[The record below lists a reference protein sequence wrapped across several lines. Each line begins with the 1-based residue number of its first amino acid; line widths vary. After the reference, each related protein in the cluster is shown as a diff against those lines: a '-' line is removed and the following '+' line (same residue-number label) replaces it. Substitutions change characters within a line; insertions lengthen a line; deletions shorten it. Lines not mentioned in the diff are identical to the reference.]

1 MNRLKL
7 AAPLAVLLLGG
18 CLSFGPKVPATL
30 FDLTPDTVAAP
41 GSGTSGTL
49 ESAIVVLEPEAE
61 QRLDVTRVPVQID
74 DANVAYVK
82 DAMWIERPARLF
94 QRLVAETLRAKG
106 TRLVLEPEAEQ
117 RLDVTRVPV
126 QIDDANVAYVKDAMW
141 IERPAR
147 LFQRLVAET
156 LRARGTRLVLDT
168 DPGTGNTLRLGGRL
182 LDMGFDARTSEAVV
196 RFDAVRTQPGGRI
209 DTKRFEERV
218 PGVTAKPVVLGPA
231 LDRAANQVAAQVAE
245 WVG

>member
-1 MNRLKL
+1 MQRLKY
-7 AAPLAVLLLGG
+7 AAPLAALFLAG

-49 ESAIVVLEPEAE
+49 ESAI
-61 QRLDVTRVPVQID
+61 
-74 DANVAYVK
+74 
-82 DAMWIERPARLF
+82 
-94 QRLVAETLRAKG
+94 
-106 TRLVLEPEAEQ
+106 LVLEPEAEQ

-147 LFQRLVAET
+147 LFQLLIAET
-156 LRARGTRLVLDT
+156 LRAKGSRLVLDT
-168 DPGTGNTLRLGGRL
+168 DPGAGNTLRLGGRL
-182 LDMGFDARTSEAVV
+182 LDMGYDARTLEAVV

-209 DTKRFEERV
+209 DTKRFEARV
-218 PGVTAKPVVLGPA
+218 PGVSAKPAVLGPA
-231 LDRAANQVAAQVAE
+231 LDQAANQVAIQVAE

>member
-1 MNRLKL
+1 MTSVKL

-30 FDLTPDTVAAP
+30 FDLTPDAVAAP
-41 GSGTSGTL
+41 GSGSSGTL
-49 ESAIVVLEPEAE
+49 ESAILVAEPEAE

-74 DANVAYVK
+74 DAQVAYVK

-106 TRLVLEPEAEQ
+106 TRLVL
-117 RLDVTRVPV
+117 DS
-126 QIDDANVAYVKDAMW
+126 
-141 IERPAR
+141 
-147 LFQRLVAET
+147 
-156 LRARGTRLVLDT
+156 
-168 DPGTGNTLRLGGRL
+168 DPGTGNALRLGGRL
-182 LDMGFDARTSEAVV
+182 LDMGYDARTSEAVV

-209 DTKRFEERV
+209 DTRRFEARV
-218 PGVTAKPVVLGPA
+218 PGITAKPAALGPA
-231 LDRAANQVAAQVAE
+231 LDRAANEVARQVAE

>member
-1 MNRLKL
+1 MMGLAMHRLKL

-30 FDLTPDTVAAP
+30 FDLTPDAVAAP
-41 GSGTSGTL
+41 GSGSSGTL
-49 ESAIVVLEPEAE
+49 ESAILVLEPEAE

-74 DANVAYVK
+74 DAQVAYVK

-106 TRLVLEPEAEQ
+106 TRLVL
-117 RLDVTRVPV
+117 DS
-126 QIDDANVAYVKDAMW
+126 
-141 IERPAR
+141 
-147 LFQRLVAET
+147 
-156 LRARGTRLVLDT
+156 
-168 DPGTGNTLRLGGRL
+168 DPGTGNALRLGGRL
-182 LDMGFDARTSEAVV
+182 LDMGYDARTSEAVV

-209 DTKRFEERV
+209 DTRRFEARV
-218 PGVTAKPVVLGPA
+218 PGITAKPAALGPA
-231 LDRAANQVAAQVAE
+231 LDRAANEVARQVAE

>member
-1 MNRLKL
+1 MNRFVLAVPL
-7 AAPLAVLLLGG
+7 AASLLLGG
-18 CLSFGPKVPATL
+18 CLSFGPKVPTTL
-30 FDLTPDTVAAP
+30 FDLTPDAVAAP

-106 TRLVLEPEAEQ
+106 TRLVL
-117 RLDVTRVPV
+117 DS
-126 QIDDANVAYVKDAMW
+126 
-141 IERPAR
+141 
-147 LFQRLVAET
+147 
-156 LRARGTRLVLDT
+156 
-168 DPGTGNTLRLGGRL
+168 DPGTGNALRLGGRL
-182 LDMGFDARTSEAVV
+182 LDMGYDARTLEAVV

-209 DTKRFEERV
+209 DTKRFEARV
-218 PGVTAKPVVLGPA
+218 PGITAKPAALGPA
-231 LDRAANQVAAQVAE
+231 LDQAANQVAVQVAE

>member
-1 MNRLKL
+1 MTLLAKRGPNMNRLKL

-49 ESAIVVLEPEAE
+49 ESAILVLEPEAE

-106 TRLVLEPEAEQ
+106 S
-117 RLDVTRVPV
+117 
-126 QIDDANVAYVKDAMW
+126 
-141 IERPAR
+141 
-147 LFQRLVAET
+147 
-156 LRARGTRLVLDT
+156 RLVLDT
-168 DPGTGNTLRLGGRL
+168 DPGAGNTLRLGGRL
-182 LDMGFDARTSEAVV
+182 LDMGYDARTLEAVV

-209 DTKRFEERV
+209 DTKRFEARV
-218 PGVTAKPVVLGPA
+218 PVVSAKPAVLGPA
-231 LDRAANQVAAQVAE
+231 LDSAANQVAIQVAD
-245 WVG
+245 WIA

>member
-1 MNRLKL
+1 MNRLKFV
-7 AAPLAVLLLGG
+7 APLAVLLLGG

-106 TRLVLEPEAEQ
+106 TRLVL
-117 RLDVTRVPV
+117 DS
-126 QIDDANVAYVKDAMW
+126 
-141 IERPAR
+141 
-147 LFQRLVAET
+147 
-156 LRARGTRLVLDT
+156 
-168 DPGTGNTLRLGGRL
+168 DPGSGNALRLGGRL
-182 LDMGFDARTSEAVV
+182 LDMGYDARTSEAVV

-209 DTKRFEERV
+209 DTKRFEARV
-218 PGVTAKPVVLGPA
+218 PGITAKPAALGPA
-231 LDRAANQVAAQVAE
+231 LDRAANEVAGQVAE

>member
-1 MNRLKL
+1 MTFLAKRAPIMNRLKF
-7 AAPLAVLLLGG
+7 AAPLAVVLLGG

-49 ESAIVVLEPEAE
+49 ESAI
-61 QRLDVTRVPVQID
+61 
-74 DANVAYVK
+74 
-82 DAMWIERPARLF
+82 
-94 QRLVAETLRAKG
+94 
-106 TRLVLEPEAEQ
+106 LVLEPEAEQ

-147 LFQRLVAET
+147 LFQRLIAET
-156 LRARGTRLVLDT
+156 LRAKGSRLVLDT
-168 DPGTGNTLRLGGRL
+168 DPGAGNTLRLGGRL
-182 LDMGFDARTSEAVV
+182 LDMGYDARTLEAVV
-196 RFDAVRTQPGGRI
+196 RFDAVRTQPSGRI
-209 DTKRFEERV
+209 DTKRFEARV
-218 PGVTAKPVVLGPA
+218 PGVTAKPAVLGPA
-231 LDRAANQVAAQVAE
+231 LDRAANQVAVQVAE

>member
-1 MNRLKL
+1 MMSLAMKGPAMNRLKF

-18 CLSFGPKVPATL
+18 CLSFGAKVPATL

-49 ESAIVVLEPEAE
+49 DSAILVLEPEAE
-61 QRLDVTRVPVQID
+61 QRLDVTRVPVQVD

-106 TRLVLEPEAEQ
+106 TRLVL
-117 RLDVTRVPV
+117 DS
-126 QIDDANVAYVKDAMW
+126 
-141 IERPAR
+141 
-147 LFQRLVAET
+147 
-156 LRARGTRLVLDT
+156 
-168 DPGTGNTLRLGGRL
+168 DPGTGNALRLGGRL
-182 LDMGFDARTSEAVV
+182 LDMGYDARTSEAVV

-209 DTKRFEERV
+209 DTRRFEARV
-218 PGVTAKPVVLGPA
+218 PGITAKPAALGPA
-231 LDRAANQVAAQVAE
+231 LDRAANEVAAQVAE

>member
-1 MNRLKL
+1 MNRFVLAVPL
-7 AAPLAVLLLGG
+7 AASLLLGG
-18 CLSFGPKVPATL
+18 CLSFAPKVPATL
-30 FDLTPDTVAAP
+30 FDLTPDVVAAP

-49 ESAIVVLEPEAE
+49 ESAILVLEPEAE

-106 TRLVLEPEAEQ
+106 TRLVL
-117 RLDVTRVPV
+117 DS
-126 QIDDANVAYVKDAMW
+126 
-141 IERPAR
+141 
-147 LFQRLVAET
+147 
-156 LRARGTRLVLDT
+156 
-168 DPGTGNTLRLGGRL
+168 DPGTGNALRLSGRL
-182 LDMGFDARTSEAVV
+182 LDMGYDARTLEAVV

-209 DTKRFEERV
+209 DTKRFEARV
-218 PGVTAKPVVLGPA
+218 PGITAKPAALGPA
-231 LDRAANQVAAQVAE
+231 LDSAANRVAVQVAE

>member
-1 MNRLKL
+1 MNRFVLALPL
-7 AAPLAVLLLGG
+7 AASLLLGG

-30 FDLTPDTVAAP
+30 FDLTPDAVAAP

-49 ESAIVVLEPEAE
+49 ESAILVLEPEAE

-74 DANVAYVK
+74 DANVAYIK

-106 TRLVLEPEAEQ
+106 TRLVL
-117 RLDVTRVPV
+117 DS
-126 QIDDANVAYVKDAMW
+126 
-141 IERPAR
+141 
-147 LFQRLVAET
+147 
-156 LRARGTRLVLDT
+156 
-168 DPGTGNTLRLGGRL
+168 DPGTGNALRLGGRL
-182 LDMGFDARTSEAVV
+182 LDMGYDARTLEAVV

-209 DTKRFEERV
+209 DTKRFEARV
-218 PGVTAKPVVLGPA
+218 PGITAKPAALGPA
-231 LDRAANQVAAQVAE
+231 LDQAANQVAVQVAE

>member
-1 MNRLKL
+1 MKGQTMSRLKF
-7 AAPLAVLLLGG
+7 AAPVAALLLSS

-30 FDLTPDTVAAP
+30 FDLTPDAAAAP

-49 ESAIVVLEPEAE
+49 ESAI
-61 QRLDVTRVPVQID
+61 
-74 DANVAYVK
+74 
-82 DAMWIERPARLF
+82 
-94 QRLVAETLRAKG
+94 
-106 TRLVLEPEAEQ
+106 LVLEPEAEQ

-168 DPGTGNTLRLGGRL
+168 DPGTGNTLRLSGRL
-182 LDMGFDARTSEAVV
+182 LDMGYDARTSEAVV

-209 DTKRFEERV
+209 DTRRFEARV
-218 PGVTAKPVVLGPA
+218 PGIESKPAQLGPA
-231 LDRAANQVAAQVAE
+231 LDQAANQVAAQVAE

>member
-1 MNRLKL
+1 MTILAKRAPIMNRLKFT
-7 AAPLAVLLLGG
+7 APLAVVLLPILLLGG

-49 ESAIVVLEPEAE
+49 ESAILVLEPEAE

-106 TRLVLEPEAEQ
+106 S
-117 RLDVTRVPV
+117 
-126 QIDDANVAYVKDAMW
+126 
-141 IERPAR
+141 
-147 LFQRLVAET
+147 
-156 LRARGTRLVLDT
+156 RLVLDT
-168 DPGTGNTLRLGGRL
+168 DPGAGNTLRLGGRL
-182 LDMGFDARTSEAVV
+182 LDMGYDARTLEAVV

-209 DTKRFEERV
+209 DTRRFEARV
-218 PGVTAKPVVLGPA
+218 PNVSAKPAVLGPA
-231 LDRAANQVAAQVAE
+231 LDSAANQVAIQVAE

>member
-1 MNRLKL
+1 MTFLAKRAPIMNRLKL
-7 AAPLAVLLLGG
+7 AAPLAVLLPPILLLGG

-49 ESAIVVLEPEAE
+49 ESAI
-61 QRLDVTRVPVQID
+61 
-74 DANVAYVK
+74 
-82 DAMWIERPARLF
+82 
-94 QRLVAETLRAKG
+94 
-106 TRLVLEPEAEQ
+106 LVLEPEAEQ

-156 LRARGTRLVLDT
+156 LRARGSRLVLDT
-168 DPGTGNTLRLGGRL
+168 DPGAGNTLRLGGRL
-182 LDMGFDARTSEAVV
+182 LDMGYDARSLEAVV

-209 DTKRFEERV
+209 DTRRFEARV
-218 PGVTAKPVVLGPA
+218 PVVSPKPAVLGPA
-231 LDRAANQVAAQVAE
+231 LDSAANQVAAQVAE
-245 WVG
+245 WIA